1 MKSGDPLK
9 HASPG
14 DPLSILNATAYNAFI
29 DAALAHRAGRYFGAG
44 SLSIGAVSKAYN
56 GQGSNASKGSVVE
69 LRSRA
74 STTAQI
80 EFVQPG
86 GAGGQGVYGI
96 LTEPIKD
103 GGIGNV
109 ALGGGPLEALV
120 SGSPD
125 VGDRLG
131 AQDGAWT
138 LAADS
143 GGDFVLVSDV
153 SDGSA
158 YVMFAAGGG
167 SVIFPV
173 RTDDPSDP
181 EEGEAWIRSDLF

>member
-1 MKSGDPLK
+1 MEL
-9 HASPG
+9 AS
-14 DPLSILNATAYNAFI
+14 
-29 DAALAHRAGRYFGAG
+29 
-44 SLSIGAVSKAYN
+44 GAV
-56 GQGSNASKGSVVE
+56 
-69 LRSRA
+69 
-74 STTAQI
+74 TAD
-80 EFVQPG
+80 ETGGVQ
-86 GAGGQGVYGI
+86 AGGEGGGGVYGI

-109 ALGGGPLEALV
+109 ARGGGPLEALV